1 METATT
7 MKEERSSPARDAD
20 STPPPS
26 SEKPAAEDTD
36 TTAVTKEASLEV
48 IKRKLSAAGL
58 IDIEV

>member
-1 METATT
+1 MESATT

-20 STPPPS
+20 STPPS